1 MFLITEG
8 RTIMLLLLLVL
19 ATAAMP
25 LATLT
30 VSVFAETIHGT
41 PGDDILNG
49 TFESDIIN
57 AFEGN
62 DKLFGEGADDILD
75 GGNGNDEIYGGD
87 GNDEIKD
94 VNDILY
100 SEDKIYGGSDNDN
113 INVGID
119 YTLSSF
125 YYIYGEAGSDHIK
138 VVSSSAIINGGDN
151 DDEIYCTG
159 YECTV
164 NGDEGD
170 DEIHLQLYDIGSAV
184 HGGRGNDKVLG
195 KAYTVYG
202 DEGNDYLSLDSALDL
217 KGGNGDDILEVLEP
231 SWETYYN
238 GGTGA
243 DTFNCSPGL
252 GDIVEDYNPI
262 EGDRVSADCEI
273 V

>member
-1 MFLITEG
+1 MFFITVG
-8 RTIMLLLLLVL
+8 GTIMMLLVL
-19 ATAAMP
+19 AAAAMP

-30 VSVFAETIHGT
+30 VVVFAEIIQGT
-41 PGDDILNG
+41 SGNDILNG
-49 TFESDIIN
+49 TSESDTIN
-57 AFEGN
+57 AFEGD

-75 GGNGNDEIYGGD
+75 GGNGDDKIYGGD

-94 VNDILY
+94 VNDTPYLD
-100 SEDKIYGGSDNDN
+100 DKIYGGSENDN

-119 YTLSSF
+119 YTLSSL
-125 YYIYGEAGSDHIK
+125 YYIYGEAGSDYIK
-138 VVSSSAIINGGDN
+138 VVSSNAIINGGID

-170 DEIHLQLYDIGSAV
+170 DEIHIQLYDVGSAV
-184 HGGRGNDKVLG
+184 HGGRGNDKVFG
-195 KAYTVYG
+195 IAYAVNG

-217 KGGNGDDILEVLEP
+217 KGGEGDDILEVLAP

-243 DTFNCSPGL
+243 DTFNCSSGP